1 MTSLPRL
8 QTVLPTY
15 ESEACYADEA
25 AEPGDGVMY
34 DVDAKRWGGAYWCM
48 IHMAAY
54 AYPDEPSTET
64 RQAMYQQF
72 DAMRYTIPCS
82 ACRGHYRQF
91 WIEHPIDEA
100 LSSRDALIEW
110 TTLLHERVN
119 ENVGAPP
126 FDLAPY
132 LARLLGEDVVVDDVK
147 DNDEPPAA
155 ATAPKHD
162 DAQPTNASTTKAA
175 PAKKGKKEPAATPI
189 AETKRNASRRPHSR
203 RTSTSDH
210 KTASRHH
217 GHGRESMR
225 AAMYIAQSKALES
238 VQRTRLVRQDG
249 ERNSVHTFTWKHYIT
264 QSQRQTP
271 GSSAAAGRHVRPPKE
286 CPDCQKEIKASQF

>member
-1 MTSLPRL
+1 MTSVSRL
-8 QTVLPTY
+8 QTALPTY
-15 ESEACYADEA
+15 ASEALYSDDA
-25 AEPGDGVMY
+25 AEPGNGVMY

-54 AYPDEPSTET
+54 AYPDEPSAET
-64 RQAMYQQF
+64 RQAMFQQF

-82 ACRGHYRQF
+82 ACRMHYRQF

-132 LARLLGEDVVVDDVK
+132 LARLLGEEVVVEDVDD
-147 DNDEPPAA
+147 DNDEPAVS
-155 ATAPKHD
+155 ATKND
-162 DAQPTNASTTKAA
+162 TQPTEATTTKAA
-175 PAKKGKKEPAATPI
+175 PAKKAKKEPAATP
-189 AETKRNASRRPHSR
+189 ATTTTKRNPSRRMHSR
-203 RTSTSDH
+203 RAPSSDH
-210 KTASRHH
+210 KTANRTP
-217 GHGRESMR
+217 HGRESMR
-225 AAMYIAQSKALES
+225 AAMSLAQSKALES
-238 VQRTRLVRQDG
+238 MQRSRSMRGDV
-249 ERNSVHTFTWKHYIT
+249 ERNTVHTFTWKHYIT
-264 QSQRQTP
+264 QTQRQTP
-271 GSSAAAGRHVRPPKE
+271 PSSVSRGAARHVRPPKD